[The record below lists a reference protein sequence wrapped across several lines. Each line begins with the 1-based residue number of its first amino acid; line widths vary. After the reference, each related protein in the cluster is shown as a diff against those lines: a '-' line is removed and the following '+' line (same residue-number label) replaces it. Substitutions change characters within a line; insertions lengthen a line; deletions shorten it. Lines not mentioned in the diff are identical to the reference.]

1 MKKNLFTVF
10 AVLLS
15 TAAWASHHDDDQ
27 VLIQSGAFKNQVFAE
42 QQAAKVSLLGVPSGV
57 VEIQDVEGNIVRVVR
72 SKQSMPQKEAEVVID
87 RLEQN
92 NVRAML
98 IDNF

>member
-1 MKKNLFTVF
+1 MKKSVF
-10 AVLLS
+10 SFLLALLP
-15 TAAWASHHDDDQ
+15 AAALASHHDDDQ
-27 VLIQSGAFKNQVFAE
+27 VLIQSGAFKNPVLAE

-57 VEIQDVEGNIVRVVR
+57 VEIQDMEGNIVRVVR